1 VRLQGPCVRDLAN
14 LVLGSL
20 RLVHEAEK
28 RDTFPRC
35 GRKGST
41 FVQAL
46 GSHGLQGKREV
57 QRSVRLTV
65 RYAVQ
70 RCWITTPY
78 FLPPL
83 RLMRAMI
90 RSAARG
96 VDVRLL
102 TAGVSDVPIARAASQ
117 HIYGQF
123 LNHGV
128 RIFEMFDAT
137 LHAKTMVIDGLYS
150 TVGSFNL
157 DQFSDKRNLE
167 VNVGMIDPDVA
178 RVVEQDFERNLSQA
192 REVTLENWKRR
203 THWQR
208 FVHWCAYQLT
218 RL

>member
-1 VRLQGPCVRDLAN
+1 
-14 LVLGSL
+14 
-20 RLVHEAEK
+20 
-28 RDTFPRC
+28 
-35 GRKGST
+35 
-41 FVQAL
+41 
-46 GSHGLQGKREV
+46 
-57 QRSVRLTV
+57 
-65 RYAVQ
+65 
-70 RCWITTPY
+70 
-78 FLPPL
+78 
-83 RLMRAMI
+83 MRAMI
-90 RSAARG
+90 RSATRG

-123 LNHGV
+123 LHHGV

-178 RVVEQDFERNLSQA
+178 RVMEQDFERNLSQA

-203 THWQR
+203 TRWQR